1 MIKAKLLVAM
11 LLLIT
16 LLLGCLKEDS
26 FNNETSYDTKKSF
39 TITDLSYGTH
49 SQQKIDLY
57 LPVNRNSDS
66 TKVFILIHGGG

>member
-26 FNNETSYDTKKSF
+26 FNNETSYDPKKSF

-66 TKVFILIHGGG
+66 TKVFIMIHGGG